1 MLMHHP
7 SSITAHVVTASN
19 IARTI
24 PDTTQFDDVRRS
36 KGLAPAQRIHT
47 ATGEVKLP
55 LWHSTATR

>member
-7 SSITAHVVTASN
+7 SSITARIVTTST
-19 IARTI
+19 IARSI
-24 PDTTQFDDVRRS
+24 PETTQFNDVRRS

-55 LWHSTATR
+55 LWHSTARG